1 MNALLINR
9 FSICGLTSSSC
20 VDLFSWRQRQ
30 PKELG
35 MSNTPQNVKDFFPE
49 DALIRRLT
57 LVFFGCLLSSLFA
70 IYLLRQPGSAAF
82 IWFANGL
89 AIAVITL
96 APSSQR
102 FSLTCAAFM
111 AILSA
116 NLLWGDDIL
125 QSLLLSAANTAT
137 ITVGMLS
144 LSYAARSGDPFFT
157 QRAFRFFIGLTVLL
171 SPLTGAFL
179 GGYILHLA
187 LGVPF
192 TTLVTAWYLGDVIGF
207 LAILP
212 MTYVLLKR
220 PQLPSTMALSPRTVL
235 FIVAA
240 AIFSGWLITEIH
252 FPFIA
257 IAIIL
262 TLTGAILDRLP
273 AFTTTFFVSLVL
285 DFLLVKHSFTIT
297 AGTAD
302 IGTIELLIPIA
313 GAMLLGMALAVK
325 SANLRQIQIQSDEKA
340 SLFSNAMQV
349 SVIGMVIVSPEGKVL
364 NANRSFTEFSGFND
378 AELDVRSFMQ
388 LIFPADKS
396 LLDEKIAEL
405 TKGHIDNFH
414 IELRFL
420 RKNRDVC
427 WARIAVSSVK
437 ETWSTNVIHFVFQV
451 QDIDKHRRLEAERQL
466 WAKKFQ
472 FALSFNKLA
481 IYELECHTKYLH
493 FSDNSLPIIG
503 ISMGAIHRLY
513 EWMARIHP
521 DDLHEYQHT
530 IANVGT
536 SSVTLEYRLLDDNQ
550 CYRWVRDCC
559 QPQQDDE
566 GNGIKTRV
574 LGTIAD
580 ITAER
585 EALENIKHVAE
596 RADLATSV
604 GNFGVWEYCPNTEK
618 LIWDACMRDLYE
630 CQDAALVSLPW
641 WREHVLPNDI
651 AAFNKILSTRQHSP
665 TNWEMGATKNGT
677 VSTTFRIALK
687 DGRIKHIYASGSHVL
702 DDQGQPRIVG
712 LNTDISD
719 VMTLNHT
726 LRTEKD
732 RLSLTLH
739 TMEDGIITLDA
750 AHRVTFINEQA
761 RQLSRIHSD
770 VIGVNIEKCVTWY
783 DDDAEIPFN
792 TLLEQASVSL
802 ATAQAHKQFSL
813 HIGAVS
819 NSPITLTIA
828 PLSEPSPSATQTTI
842 SSLSTP
848 LSRPSLKLVG
858 WVLTLRKQ
866 EDSATTANVPNFSAT
881 HDYVTGLMNRQ
892 GLERALSNHA
902 EEQMLQRG
910 DHTLAVL
917 RITGLDEI
925 ERQASRPAKN
935 QMLKSVSLT
944 LRAAARRNDLLA
956 KISDDD
962 FAMLLRGCSKT
973 NAHTF
978 LQDVTESIEQL
989 HYQALPS
996 SNKDSALYLSCFI
1009 GLTSANASDI
1019 APYHIIHE
1027 AEFALE
1033 SASIS
1038 NESKISN
1045 YSELMSADPEFG
1057 QNTLLD
1063 RLDNAISSSSFSL
1076 LCMPIVPN
1084 HSGLTTWHEVLV
1096 RMITEEGELL
1106 APKSFIDSAE
1116 PAGRLNDIERWVF
1129 NEILVTQAVALRDCQ
1144 LFIAINLSETAFYDE
1159 TFINDMVGQI
1169 KRSALPARQ
1178 LCIEIEE
1185 STLMKDVIKAINT
1198 VATFRKIGCHIAV
1211 DNFGSEMA
1219 SFSYLRKFDI
1229 SMVKIDGDMISLM
1242 RSSQVDKKIV
1252 ESIKHISE
1260 SLNAITVA
1268 QRVNKNADLQ
1278 LVQEMGIHYTQG
1290 FVFGEPV
1297 PLSRIISS
1305 SKAGLLNAQGY
1316 VTSHRKSAG

>member
-1 MNALLINR
+1 M
-9 FSICGLTSSSC
+9 C
-20 VDLFSWRQRQ
+20 FSWRQRQ

-35 MSNTPQNVKDFFPE
+35 MSNTPQNAKDLFPE
-49 DALIRRLT
+49 NALISRLT
-57 LVFFGCLLSSLFA
+57 LVFLGCLLSSLFA
-70 IYLLRQPGSAAF
+70 IYLLRQPDSAAF
-82 IWFANGL
+82 IWFANGF

-96 APSSQR
+96 APTSQR
-102 FSLTCAAFM
+102 FSLICAAFM

-125 QSLLLSAANTAT
+125 QSLFLSAANTAT
-137 ITVGMLS
+137 ITVGMAS
-144 LSYAARSGDPFFT
+144 LSFATKRGDPFFT
-157 QRAFRFFIGLTVLL
+157 QRAFRYFIGLTVLL
-171 SPLTGAFL
+171 TPLTGAFL
-179 GGYILHLA
+179 GGYTLHLA
-187 LGVPF
+187 LAVPF
-192 TTLVTAWYLGDVIGF
+192 NTLATAWYLGDVIGF
-207 LAILP
+207 LAITP
-212 MTYVLLKR
+212 ITYVLLKR
-220 PQLPSTMALSPRTVL
+220 PQLSPTVAMNPRAVL
-235 FIVAA
+235 LIVAA
-240 AIFSGWLITEIH
+240 VMFSGWLITEIH

-257 IAIIL
+257 IAVIL
-262 TLTGAILDRLP
+262 MLTGAVLDRLP

-285 DFLLVKHSFTIT
+285 DFLLVKHSFIIT
-297 AGTAD
+297 AGTTD

-325 SANLRQIQIQSDEKA
+325 SANVRQIQMQSDEKA
-340 SLFSNAMQV
+340 SLFSNAMQA
-349 SVIGMVIVSPEGKVL
+349 SVIGMVIVSPDGKIL
-364 NANRSFTEFSGFND
+364 NANRSFTEFSGFSET
-378 AELDVRSFMQ
+378 ELNVRPFKQ
-388 LIFPADKS
+388 LMFPADKT
-396 LLDEKIAEL
+396 LIDEKVSEL
-405 TKGHIDNFH
+405 ASANIDDFQM
-414 IELRFL
+414 ELRFL
-420 RKNRDVC
+420 RKNKDVC
-427 WARIAVSSVK
+427 WAKIAVSAVR
-437 ETWSTNVIHFVFQV
+437 EAWSNDVIHFIFQV

-521 DDLHEYQHT
+521 DDLHEYQHA

-559 QPQQDDE
+559 QPLENEE
-566 GNGIKTRV
+566 GSGTKKRV

-585 EALENIKHVAE
+585 EALESIKHVAE

-604 GNFGVWEYCPNTEK
+604 GNLGVWEYCPNTGK
-618 LIWDACMRDLYE
+618 LIWDACMRDLYA
-630 CQDAALVSLPW
+630 CQDAELVSLPW
-641 WREHVLPNDI
+641 WREHVLPDDI
-651 AAFNKILSTRQHSP
+651 AAFNKILPNHSQSQADSKMDAA
-665 TNWEMGATKNGT
+665 NNRT
-677 VSTTFRIALK
+677 VSTTFRIVLN
-687 DGRIKHIYASGSHVL
+687 DGQIKHIYASGSRVL

-739 TMEDGIITLDA
+739 TMKDGIITLDA
-750 AHRVTFINEQA
+750 AQRVTFINEHA
-761 RQLSRIHSD
+761 RQLSHLHSD
-770 VIGVNIEKCVTWY
+770 VMGVNIEKCITWY
-783 DDDAEIPFN
+783 TDDAETPFN
-792 TLLEQASVSL
+792 ALLEQASISL
-802 ATAQAHKQFSL
+802 ATTQVHKQFTLHLGSISSPSL
-813 HIGAVS
+813 
-819 NSPITLTIA
+819 TLTIA
-828 PLSEPSPSATQTTI
+828 PLSEPSPCAIQTTI
-842 SSLSTP
+842 SSLSSP
-848 LSRPSLKLVG
+848 SLARPSLKLVG

-866 EDSATTANVPNFSAT
+866 ENAANNATLPNFSTT

-892 GLERALSNHA
+892 GLEHALRNHA

-925 ERQASRPAKN
+925 ERHASRPAKN
-935 QMLKSVSLT
+935 QILKSVSLT
-944 LRAAARRNDLLA
+944 LRAAARQNDLLA

-962 FAMLLRGCSKT
+962 FAILLRGCPKT
-973 NAHTF
+973 KAHDF
-978 LQDVTESIEQL
+978 LKDVTEKIEQL
-989 HYQALPS
+989 HYQTTPS
-996 SNKDSALYLSCFI
+996 NNKDNALYVSCVA
-1009 GLTSANASDI
+1009 GLTSANASGI
-1019 APYHIIHE
+1019 APYHIINE

-1033 SASIS
+1033 SASTS
-1038 NESKISN
+1038 DHTQISN
-1045 YSELMSADPEFG
+1045 YNELVGADAESA

-1084 HSGLTTWHEVLV
+1084 HNGLTTWHEVLV

-1129 NEILVTQAVALRDCQ
+1129 NEVLVTQAVALKDCQ
-1144 LFIAINLSETAFYDE
+1144 LFVAINLSESAFHDD
-1159 TFINDMVGQI
+1159 TFINDIVGQI
-1169 KRSALPARQ
+1169 KRSTLPARQ

-1185 STLMKDVIKAINT
+1185 STLMRDVIKAVNT

-1219 SFSYLRKFDI
+1219 SFSYLRRFDI

-1242 RSSQVDKKIV
+1242 SSSHVDKKIV

-1268 QRVNKNADLQ
+1268 QRVNKNADLN